1 MEEKLYQLE
10 QSAFQITNWTR
21 EILENWGVSS
31 KLINLSTLIIQL
43 SIVIILVVA
52 FQWIANKLISILLQ
66 QTKKIKRLRISDFL
80 IKNKF
85 PRYLA
90 LTAPLIWVRNS
101 IPVVFEYYPNLIS
114 IILKG
119 TDLFIVWMIFW
130 LINSIIKAS
139 ADYLLSTAKY
149 KDKPIESYFQVVRIL
164 FLILTIGATF
174 TILSGQELVKFFATM
189 GAASAVMMLVFKDS
203 ILGFVASIQVVTND
217 MVRIGDW
224 ITMPKY
230 HVDGDVKQ
238 ITLTTVKVKNFDKTI
253 STIPTY
259 ALVSDSFQN
268 WRGMSESGGR
278 RIKRAIT
285 LKQSTIKFVGK
296 DNVEQYKKIGLIE
309 DYIEN
314 RQLEIEKH
322 NEKIDADMTIPVNG
336 RSLTNIGLFRKYI
349 ETYLK
354 MHNGV
359 NQNMSIIVRQLA
371 PDFKG
376 LPIEIYCF
384 TSTTNWTAYENI
396 MADIFDHLTAA
407 VQYFDLEIFEDINE
421 KMNG

>member
-101 IPVVFEYYPNLIS
+101 IPVVFEYYPYLIS

-139 ADYLLSTAKY
+139 ADYLLSTEKY

-371 PDFKG
+371 PSFKG

>member
-1 MEEKLYQLE
+1 
-10 QSAFQITNWTR
+10 
-21 EILENWGVSS
+21 
-31 KLINLSTLIIQL
+31 
-43 SIVIILVVA
+43 
-52 FQWIANKLISILLQ
+52 
-66 QTKKIKRLRISDFL
+66 
-80 IKNKF
+80 
-85 PRYLA
+85 
-90 LTAPLIWVRNS
+90 
-101 IPVVFEYYPNLIS
+101 
-114 IILKG
+114 
-119 TDLFIVWMIFW
+119 
-130 LINSIIKAS
+130 
-139 ADYLLSTAKY
+139 
-149 KDKPIESYFQVVRIL
+149 
-164 FLILTIGATF
+164 
-174 TILSGQELVKFFATM
+174 
-189 GAASAVMMLVFKDS
+189 
-203 ILGFVASIQVVTND
+203 
-217 MVRIGDW
+217 
-224 ITMPKY
+224 
-230 HVDGDVKQ
+230 
-238 ITLTTVKVKNFDKTI
+238 
-253 STIPTY
+253 
-259 ALVSDSFQN
+259 
-268 WRGMSESGGR
+268 MSESGGR

>member
-230 HVDGDVKQ
+230 NVDGDVKQ